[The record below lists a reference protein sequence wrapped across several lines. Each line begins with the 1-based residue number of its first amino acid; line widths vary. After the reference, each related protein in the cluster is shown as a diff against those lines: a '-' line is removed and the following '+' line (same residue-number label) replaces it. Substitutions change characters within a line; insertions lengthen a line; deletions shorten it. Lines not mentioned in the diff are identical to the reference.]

1 MRHKSH
7 FYNTN
12 FNLMIKMQYYLMMNS
27 NITIYLMI
35 QETLLRSTKYTG
47 AKKKTYERLINTAL
61 EALEQGFELSI
72 TELADKSGIS
82 RATAYRYFPTQS
94 DLISATV
101 ESALGPIFSWRSE
114 KQNAEERIN
123 DFLAFAFPQMLKHE
137 WALRAALRVSLQQWA
152 IKRASL
158 SPQTEKL
165 VRGNRKEI
173 LATILSPLKAELPD
187 ELYNKVIYAISIIYG
202 SEIFMVLKD
211 IWMLDNQSII
221 SLSQWIAKSVIN
233 QAKQDASKF

>member
-1 MRHKSH
+1 
-7 FYNTN
+7 
-12 FNLMIKMQYYLMMNS
+12 
-27 NITIYLMI
+27 MI

-61 EALEQGFELSI
+61 EVLEQGFELSI

-94 DLISATV
+94 DLISAIV
-101 ESALGPIFSWRSE
+101 ESALDPIFSWRSE
-114 KQNAEERIN
+114 KQNTEERIN

-137 WALRAALRVSLQQWA
+137 GALRAALRVSLQQWA
-152 IKRASL
+152 TERASL

-173 LATILSPLKAELPD
+173 LSTILLPLKTELPE
-187 ELYNKVIYAISIIYG
+187 ELYDKVIYAISIIYG

-211 IWMLDNQSII
+211 IWKLDDQSII
-221 SLSQWIAKSVIN
+221 SLSQWIAKAIIN
-233 QAKQDASKF
+233 QAKQDASKI